1 MSHRHRNK
9 DNAILATEREILH
22 IEEQILHKL
31 EELSPSRPTCIAI
44 CFQGDIAMPV
54 TLIVGQTVVATPV
67 ETDAAGAVVASLDP
81 TSIAWTSSDP
91 AVASGSVDNPD
102 GSVTFTALA
111 AGTTTV
117 GVTDPA
123 NGLTASDTI
132 TVTVAPATAI
142 TIEFGTPA

>member
-1 MSHRHRNK
+1 MDYESHY
-9 DNAILATEREILH
+9 LREIL
-22 IEEQILHKL
+22 ETQERILHEIRAIKH
-31 EELSPSRPTCIAI
+31 ELAHPTRIRI
-44 CFQGDIAMPV
+44 DFGDTPMPV
-54 TLIVGQTVVATPV
+54 TLVVGQTVTATPV

-111 AGTTTV
+111 AGVTTV

-132 TVTVAPATAI
+132 TVTEPPATAI
-142 TIEFGTPA
+142 AIDFGTPTP

>member
-1 MSHRHRNK
+1 MTHRDEIRILEEIRHELKEVLEILRSHRPIRIK
-9 DNAILATEREILH
+9 IQYQGVTDMPATL
-22 IEEQILHKL
+22 
-31 EELSPSRPTCIAI
+31 
-44 CFQGDIAMPV
+44 V
-54 TLIVGQTVVATPV
+54 VGQTVTATPV

-111 AGTTTV
+111 AGITTV

-132 TVTVAPATAI
+132 TVTAPVPVASAI
-142 TIEFGTPA
+142 AIDFGTPTP

>member
-1 MSHRHRNK
+1 MP
-9 DNAILATEREILH
+9 ATL
-22 IEEQILHKL
+22 
-31 EELSPSRPTCIAI
+31 
-44 CFQGDIAMPV
+44 V
-54 TLIVGQTVVATPV
+54 VGQTVTATPV

-111 AGTTTV
+111 AGITTV

-132 TVTVAPATAI
+132 TVTAPVPVASAI
-142 TIEFGTPA
+142 AIDFGTPTP